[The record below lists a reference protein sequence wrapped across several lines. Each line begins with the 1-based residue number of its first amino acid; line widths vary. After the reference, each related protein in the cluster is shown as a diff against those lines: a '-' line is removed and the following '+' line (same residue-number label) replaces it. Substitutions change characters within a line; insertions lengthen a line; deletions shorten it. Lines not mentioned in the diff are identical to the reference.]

1 MAQLVTSLLTQP
13 VVFPISLTFR
23 HGSFLLCV
31 WDLALAR
38 STISDPYFAQI
49 CLQPFLFSSPS
60 RLVGRSHALSAAS
73 SSCFSLRH
81 SPWSTHLDWFVF
93 WASAGLYFL
102 HQAGGGGFR
111 LISLSGDSVHEQ
123 SGNRLVCSALWDI
136 GIKDNI
142 DIKDKN
148 ATDFF
153 GSFWP
158 HLTAAGAANSKPGD
172 RGHSLLVLQFGDRL
186 ACGHLLGGRGQDR
199 STARTSGQPAARPRD
214 RTLFWLNQFLTAI
227 WWPPLTQWLLD
238 FSPLPAC
245 YVPRKGCFL
254 HKSRRSIVSLIR
266 FQSPSWLTP
275 FK

>member
-1 MAQLVTSLLTQP
+1 MYVVILFIFIFNTKLNTYIYTHQAFGTSSSARVSSMFILGCAPGCLWHSWWHPFWLSRWYFQLVWLSAMDP
-13 VVFPISLTFR
+13 FF
-23 HGSFLLCV
+23 LCV

-38 STISDPYFAQI
+38 GTISDPYFAQI

-81 SPWSTHLDWFVF
+81 SPWSTHLGWFVF

-148 ATDFF
+148 ATDFWLF
-153 GSFWP
+153 
-158 HLTAAGAANSKPGD
+158 LAASYCCGGRQQQAGRP
-172 RGHSLLVLQFGDRL
+172 RSLLIGP
-186 ACGHLLGGRGQDR
+186 
-199 STARTSGQPAARPRD
+199 S
-214 RTLFWLNQFLTAI
+214 I
-227 WWPPLTQWLLD
+227 W
-238 FSPLPAC
+238 
-245 YVPRKGCFL
+245 R
-254 HKSRRSIVSLIR
+254 
-266 FQSPSWLTP
+266 
-275 FK
+275 